1 MEEVPGSNPGT
12 PISGRVAQLVRA
24 PVSHTGG
31 RRFESS
37 RAHLSRIKDISLA
50 DIGKKRIEWASS
62 RMPVLNSIRADYEN
76 QKPLKGIRIAACL
89 HVTTE
94 TANLVITLKSLG
106 ADVRLCASNPL
117 STQDDVAA
125 ALVKYYG
132 IEVFATRGESER
144 EYYSDIYSCLEF
156 KPHITLDDGA
166 DLTVEAHKSGA
177 WKDIWGGTEETT
189 TGVVRFRKME
199 EEGVLKYPIIAVN
212 DSYTKFLF
220 DNRYGTGQSTVDGIL
235 RATNILLAGKT
246 AVVAGYGWVGKGIA
260 MRLKGMGCKV
270 VITEIDPI
278 KALEAYMDGYYVK
291 PMGEAIKEADLVITA
306 TGEPDIVR
314 KEHLEVAKDGAILA
328 NAGHFDVEIN
338 KRDLEDLSVEV
349 KEIKPN
355 LREYVFKDGKK
366 VYLLAD
372 GRLVNLGAAEGHPA
386 EVMDMSFSNQ
396 ALAVLYIK
404 DNWKNLEKRVYKLPD
419 ELDYEVARRKL
430 ESLGVEI
437 DKPSEAQLMRTW
449 KEGT

>member
-12 PISGRVAQLVRA
+12 PIGRVAQLVRA

-37 RAHLSRIKDISLA
+37 RAHLPRIKDISLSI
-50 DIGKKRIEWASS
+50 IGKKRIEWAFS
-62 RMPVLNSIRADYEN
+62 RMPVLRSIMEDYKDD
-76 QKPLKGIRIAACL
+76 KPLEGIRIAACL

-94 TANLVITLKSLG
+94 TASLMIVLKTLG
-106 ADVRLCASNPL
+106 ADIRLCASNPL

-125 ALVKYYG
+125 TLVKDYN
-132 IEVFATRGESER
+132 IEVFAVRGENQED
-144 EYYSDIYSCLEF
+144 YYSDIHSCLEF

-166 DLTVEAHKSGA
+166 DLTVEAHRHGY
-177 WKDIWGGTEETT
+177 WKDILGGTEETT
-189 TGVVRFRKME
+189 TGVNRFRKME

-212 DSYTKFLF
+212 DSYTKYLF
-220 DNRYGTGQSTVDGIL
+220 DNRYGTGQSTVDGVL

-260 MRLKGMGCKV
+260 MRLKGMGCRV
-270 VITEIDPI
+270 VITEVDPV
-278 KALEAYMDGYYVK
+278 KALEAYMDGYDVK
-291 PMGEAIKEADLVITA
+291 PMIEAIREADIVITA

-314 KEHLEVAKDGAILA
+314 KEHIEVAKDGVILA

-338 KRDLEDLSVEV
+338 KGDLNELSEERR
-349 KEIKPN
+349 EIRSN
-355 LREYVFKDGKK
+355 LEEYRLKDGRR
-366 VYLLAD
+366 VYLLAE

-404 DNWKNLEKRVYKLPD
+404 DNHDDLENRVYKLPD

-430 ESLGVEI
+430 ASLGVVI
-437 DKPSEAQLMRTW
+437 DQPSEAQLKRSW
-449 KEGT
+449 VEGT